1 MKINFKSIHSKI
13 NFLLK
18 KELNPLLSKSI
29 FSKYK
34 YPLSQPIFDNKE
46 ISSAVESLIN
56 LNISSGKK
64 VKNFEKNFA
73 KYIGCK
79 YAVAVNSG
87 SSANLIALTAL
98 IEMYSL
104 KKGDEVII
112 PASTF
117 ATVAMPIAQLGLVPV
132 FADVNLSDLNI
143 SVKSIIKLIN
153 KKTKIIMPVHTLG
166 CPANMVEILKIAKSR
181 NILVFEDC
189 CESHGSKIKSKKVG
203 SFGNISAF
211 SFFVAH
217 NMTTGEGGM
226 ILTNNKKLFNI
237 CNSVRE
243 FGRFQY
249 IDRGIKNR
257 FYNGK
262 ILKNYD
268 KKYVFDR
275 LGYNMRMTDVS
286 ASLGIEQLKKL
297 DFFNKIRRKNAEWIS
312 KNIIKNFKKYFI
324 PLKINNNYFHTY
336 YTYPFLI
343 NNQSGLSRKDICVY
357 LEKSGIETRPLFGG
371 CLPDQP
377 AFLNLKFKKDNL
389 NNSRILRDNVFFVG
403 VHPRIDKNHLLF
415 LKSRIDSFLNK

>member
-1 MKINFKSIHSKI
+1 
-13 NFLLK
+13 
-18 KELNPLLSKSI
+18 
-29 FSKYK
+29 
-34 YPLSQPIFDNKE
+34 
-46 ISSAVESLIN
+46 
-56 LNISSGKK
+56 
-64 VKNFEKNFA
+64 
-73 KYIGCK
+73 
-79 YAVAVNSG
+79 
-87 SSANLIALTAL
+87 
-98 IEMYSL
+98 
-104 KKGDEVII
+104 
-112 PASTF
+112 
-117 ATVAMPIAQLGLVPV
+117 
-132 FADVNLSDLNI
+132 
-143 SVKSIIKLIN
+143 
-153 KKTKIIMPVHTLG
+153 
-166 CPANMVEILKIAKSR
+166 MVEILKIAKSR

-377 AFLNLKFKKDNL
+377 AFLNLKFKTLTHTENL
-389 NNSRILRDNVFFVG
+389 SHHIMLEAFRRVETKEIWASAPPVPTTCCD
-403 VHPRIDKNHLLF
+403 HPAT
-415 LKSRIDSFLNK
+415 

>member
-1 MKINFKSIHSKI
+1 
-13 NFLLK
+13 LLK
-18 KELNPLLSKSI
+18 KELNPLLSKSV

-34 YPLSQPIFDNKE
+34 YPLSQPIFNDKE
-46 ISSAVESLIN
+46 ISSAIESLIN

-79 YAVAVNSG
+79 YAIAVNSG
-87 SSANLIALTAL
+87 SSANLIALAAL
-98 IEMYSL
+98 MERYSL
-104 KKGDEVII
+104 KRGDEVII

-117 ATVAMPIAQLGLVPV
+117 ATVAMPIAQLGLIPV
-132 FADVNLSDLNI
+132 FADVNLSDFNI

-166 CPANMVEILKIAKSR
+166 YPADMEEILNIAKKK
-181 NILVFEDC
+181 NIIVFEDC
-189 CESHGSKIKSKKVG
+189 CEAHGSKIKSKKLG

-226 ILTNNKKLFNI
+226 ILTNDKKLFNI
-237 CNSVRE
+237 CSSIRE
-243 FGRFQY
+243 FGRLQY
-249 IDRGIKNR
+249 TDRGIKNR

-297 DFFNKIRRKNAEWIS
+297 DFFNIIRRKNAEWIS
-312 KNIIKNFKKYFI
+312 INIIKKFKKYFI

-343 NNQSGLSRKDICVY
+343 NNKSGLSRKDICVH

-389 NNSRILRDNVFFVG
+389 SNSRILRDNVFFVG
-403 VHPRIDKNHLLF
+403 VHPRINKNHLLL
-415 LKSRIDSFLNK
+415 LKNSINNFLNK

>member
-1 MKINFKSIHSKI
+1 LKINFKSIHSKI

>member
-1 MKINFKSIHSKI
+1 LKINLKSIHSKI

-18 KELNPLLSKSI
+18 KELNPLLSKSV

-34 YPLSQPIFDNKE
+34 YPLSQPIFNDKE
-46 ISSAVESLIN
+46 ISSAIESLIN

-79 YAVAVNSG
+79 YAIAVNSG
-87 SSANLIALTAL
+87 SSANLIALAAL
-98 IEMYSL
+98 MERYSL
-104 KKGDEVII
+104 KRGDEVII

-117 ATVAMPIAQLGLVPV
+117 ATVAMPIAQLGLIPV
-132 FADVNLSDLNI
+132 FADVNLSDFNI

-166 CPANMVEILKIAKSR
+166 YPADMEEILNIAKKK
-181 NILVFEDC
+181 NIIVFEDC
-189 CESHGSKIKSKKVG
+189 CEAHGSKIKSKKLG

-226 ILTNNKKLFNI
+226 ILTNDKKLFNI
-237 CNSVRE
+237 CSSIRE
-243 FGRFQY
+243 FGRLQY
-249 IDRGIKNR
+249 TDRGIKNR

-297 DFFNKIRRKNAEWIS
+297 DFFNIIRRKNAEWIS
-312 KNIIKNFKKYFI
+312 INIIKKFKKYFI

-343 NNQSGLSRKDICVY
+343 NNKSGLSRKDICVH

-389 NNSRILRDNVFFVG
+389 SNSRILRDNVFFVG
-403 VHPRIDKNHLLF
+403 VHPRINKNHLLL
-415 LKSRIDSFLNK
+415 LKNSINNFLNK

>member
-1 MKINFKSIHSKI
+1 
-13 NFLLK
+13 LLK

>member
-1 MKINFKSIHSKI
+1 MKINLKSIHSKI

-18 KELNPLLSKSI
+18 KELNPLLSKSV

-34 YPLSQPIFDNKE
+34 YPLSQPIFNDKE
-46 ISSAVESLIN
+46 ISSAIESLIN

-79 YAVAVNSG
+79 YAIAVNSG
-87 SSANLIALTAL
+87 SSANLIALAAL
-98 IEMYSL
+98 MERYSL
-104 KKGDEVII
+104 KRGDEVII

-117 ATVAMPIAQLGLVPV
+117 ATVAMPIAQLGLIPV
-132 FADVNLSDLNI
+132 FADVNLSDFNI

-166 CPANMVEILKIAKSR
+166 YPADMEEILNIAKKK
-181 NILVFEDC
+181 NIIVFEDC
-189 CESHGSKIKSKKVG
+189 CEAHGSKIKSKKLG

-226 ILTNNKKLFNI
+226 ILTNDKKLFNI
-237 CNSVRE
+237 CSSIRE
-243 FGRFQY
+243 FGRLQY
-249 IDRGIKNR
+249 TDRGIKNR

-297 DFFNKIRRKNAEWIS
+297 DFFNIIRRKNAEWIS
-312 KNIIKNFKKYFI
+312 INIIKKFKKYFI

-343 NNQSGLSRKDICVY
+343 NNKSGLSRKDICVH

-389 NNSRILRDNVFFVG
+389 SNSRILRDNVFFVG
-403 VHPRIDKNHLLF
+403 VHPRINKNHLLL
-415 LKSRIDSFLNK
+415 LKNSINNFLNK

>member
-1 MKINFKSIHSKI
+1 MKINFKSIHSRI

-87 SSANLIALTAL
+87 SSANLIGLTAL

-312 KNIIKNFKKYFI
+312 KHIIKKFKKYFI